1 MDASQQGTDNA
12 HFVYHCRLYSAP
24 PHLRPTR
31 VYVKHLC
38 ALQSFEHPFDS
49 FALATVRSG
58 EKARDRCVIQ
68 QCPNSFLLTA
78 SESDTWGSF
87 SPEIPGLLLPGYLL
101 RRAKLVLEVLSL
113 KSWCIPGFG
122 DRVFQAQPSD
132 SINDKVRLKK
142 GGSQLASNWEQP
154 SLGPS
159 FRPCQCSL
167 VRMTTE
173 HSITTLWVQLCKL
186 MVDVWLYI

>member
-12 HFVYHCRLYSAP
+12 DFVYHCRLYSAP

-49 FALATVRSG
+49 FALAAVRSG
-58 EKARDRCVIQ
+58 ENARDRCVIQ
-68 QCPNSFLLTA
+68 QRPNSF
-78 SESDTWGSF
+78 SVDTWGSF
-87 SPEIPGLLLPGYLL
+87 NPEIPGLLLPGYLL
-101 RRAKLVLEVLSL
+101 RRAKLVLEVLFL

-132 SINDKVRLKK
+132 SINDEVRLKK
-142 GGSQLASNWEQP
+142 GGSQSDSNWEQP

-159 FRPCQCSL
+159 FRPYQCSL

-173 HSITTLWVQLCKL
+173 YSITTPWVQLYKL

>member
-1 MDASQQGTDNA
+1 MDASQQGTKNA
-12 HFVYHCRLYSAP
+12 HFVYHCWLQSAP
-24 PHLRPTR
+24 PHWRPTR
-31 VYVKHLC
+31 IYVKHLC

-58 EKARDRCVIQ
+58 EKARYRCVIQ
-68 QCPNSFLLTA
+68 QRPSLFLLTV

-87 SPEIPGLLLPGYLL
+87 NTEIPGPLLPGYLL

-132 SINDKVRLKK
+132 SIKDEMRLKITEN
-142 GGSQLASNWEQP
+142 SQAWALP
-154 SLGPS
+154 SD
-159 FRPCQCSL
+159 L
-167 VRMTTE
+167 V
-173 HSITTLWVQLCKL
+173 SVL
-186 MVDVWLYI
+186 